1 VCGPAQAVRGSA
13 CGTCGR
19 PQLRRV
25 RATGARACALLTAG
39 RGCRLRSP
47 DTPPQTTVSRPDQF
61 WSGSIS
67 CLTHTRDSS
76 DPTGSRWRTRAW
88 PRQAQE
94 GCTRASAQACTTR
107 AGRWEA
113 RPHLRRSEPHFPR
126 LELRAERG
134 ARSAPP
140 ALRSSSTASAAN
152 ILREY
157 RGPQPNEVG
166 QLVSSTTHPASADP
180 HWCDGPADARRAVR
194 CRAGQPS
201 FAAQHVIVGATGS
214 GTPNSATCNAGWAVR
229 SRSDADPTASADR
242 SAGARSHTRRRGRS

>member
-1 VCGPAQAVRGSA
+1 MRN
-13 CGTCGR
+13 
-19 PQLRRV
+19 V
-25 RATGARACALLTAG
+25 RASAAAQGARYGRAHARALLTAG
-39 RGCRLRSP
+39 RGFRLRSP

-67 CLTHTRDSS
+67 CLTHTRDST

-88 PRQAQE
+88 LRQAQE
-94 GCTRASAQACTTR
+94 GCTRESAQACTTR

-113 RPHLRRSEPHFPR
+113 RPHLRRSEPHFPG

-157 RGPQPNEVG
+157 RGPQPNRVG

-180 HWCDGPADARRAVR
+180 HWCEEPADARRAVQR
-194 CRAGQPS
+194 RAGQPS
-201 FAAQHVIVGATGS
+201 FAAQHVIVGPTCS
-214 GTPNSATCNAGWAVR
+214 GTPNSATCNAGFGSSEPIGR
-229 SRSDADPTASADR
+229 GPDGERRQERRSTLSYETKRTIMNGISRSAVE
-242 SAGARSHTRRRGRS
+242 